1 MPGWRFV
8 SPLEFARITDLPQWL
23 VLRAVREGALPA
35 DTFIR
40 CGRTTRLDLE
50 KKETIVEA
58 IKRWA
63 NMRGPRARPSRE
75 ERIRRIV
82 GSVR

>member
-1 MPGWRFV
+1 MPGRRFV

-23 VLRAVREGALPA
+23 VLRAVREGVLPA

-50 KKETIVEA
+50 KKEAIVEA

-63 NMRGPRARPSRE
+63 NTRGPQSRPSRE